1 MDAGYIYILCNDRKT
16 VLYVGATND
25 LKKRV
30 YFHKKKLLP
39 GFTKRYNVD
48 RLVYFEQTASVED
61 ASVREKQLKR
71 FTRVKKESLIS
82 KMNPD
87 WNDLFET
94 L

>member
-25 LKKRV
+25 LKKRA